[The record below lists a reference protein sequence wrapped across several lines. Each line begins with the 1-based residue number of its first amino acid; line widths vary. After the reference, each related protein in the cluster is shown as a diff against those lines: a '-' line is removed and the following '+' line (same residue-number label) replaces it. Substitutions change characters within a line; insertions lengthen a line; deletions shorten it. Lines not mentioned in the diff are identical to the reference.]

1 MLVDRQANNQVM
13 CRKYFDKADAA
24 PLCLS
29 PFLRDLRTF
38 TQKFMGTDN
47 WWAGRGVA
55 GAIKY
60 T

>member
-29 PFLRDLRTF
+29 PFFCETCELLP
-38 TQKFMGTDN
+38 KN
-47 WWAGRGVA
+47 LWAPTIGGRGEA
-55 GAIKY
+55 
-60 T
+60 